1 MSNDRPCRVRR
12 RRGLSQRQYAKHLG
26 LSRGA
31 VLKMLASDRLVLF
44 PDGSIDA
51 AASDLRRAETTV
63 TMKRTTSPSERPNAL
78 TYATAR
84 AEREAL
90 KTELCRLQL
99 QRRRGE
105 LVDRQR
111 AVATVFRLARQERD
125 AWLCW
130 PPRVAA
136 LMAAE
141 LGVSAHT
148 MQRVLAHHVHR
159 HLSELAD
166 LQFDVR

>member
-1 MSNDRPCRVRR
+1 MTREKVAMRNEGPRGGGKRQ
-12 RRGLSQRQYAKHLG
+12 GLSQRQYAKHLG

-51 AASDLRRAETTV
+51 EASDLRRTETTV
-63 TMKRTTSPSERPNAL
+63 TMKRTTSPSERPNAV

-90 KTELCRLQL
+90 KTELRRLEL

-111 AVATVFRLARQERD
+111 AVAIVFRLARQERD
-125 AWLCW
+125 AWL
-130 PPRVAA
+130 
-136 LMAAE
+136 
-141 LGVSAHT
+141 T
-148 MQRVLAHHVHR
+148 
-159 HLSELAD
+159 
-166 LQFDVR
+166 